1 MTDLHR
7 LEDNV
12 NNLQRDMAQVG
23 SLVERLDLTIEKL
36 TEVSSNVSQLL
47 AVQVM
52 RLDNQEKMAE
62 KLQDSVEKRKQETD
76 NAIKEVYARIERV
89 EKDLTVDME
98 KNQDKIIAKIEELRC
113 DGTRQHGELHTRMD
127 RIEKWMWT
135 LIGGSLVIG
144 FILNNSDI
152 LIKILT

>member
-12 NNLQRDMAQVG
+12 NSLQKDMAQVG
-23 SLVERLDLTIEKL
+23 SLVERL
-36 TEVSSNVSQLL
+36 
-47 AVQVM
+47 VM

-89 EKDLTVDME
+89 ERDLTVDMD
-98 KNQDKIIAKIEELRC
+98 KNQDKIISKIEELRC